1 MGSWTVLRFLHLRE
15 HRVVGGRLART
26 PQEEVLANLFAEV
39 LGVDRVGVEEDF
51 FALGGH
57 SLLATRLIS
66 RVRAVLDVELSLRSV
81 FEAPTVAALAQ
92 RLGRDGISAASCAAS
107 AARPAEVPLS
117 YAQRRL
123 WFLDRLEGGGSTYV
137 IPLAVRLA
145 GALDV
150 SALEG
155 ALADLID
162 RHESLRTVYP
172 EHVGVPRQEI
182 LSSGRGRFG
191 LTVTQVSEAELPEA
205 LSTAA
210 SRGFDLC
217 GELPLRAHVY
227 GLPDGEH
234 VLLLLLHHI
243 AGDGWSLGV
252 LGRDLGE
259 LYAARCRGGLPS
271 LPALPVHY
279 ADYDALPLERVVELV
294 ALRDGHAQVRPRRAG
309 SGWAWSPP

>member
-1 MGSWTVLRFLHLRE
+1 MVPSSIVVLDRLPLTQNGKLDRLALPAPAE

-92 RLGRDGISAASCAAS
+92 RLGRDGTAQRPVLRAT
-107 AARPAEVPLS
+107 ARPAEVPLS

-123 WFLDRLEGGGSTYV
+123 WFLDRLEGGGV
-137 IPLAVRLA
+137 DLCDPA
-145 GALDV
+145 GGAACR
-150 SALEG
+150 SAGRVG
-155 ALADLID
+155 AGGGARRPDRSSREPAD
-162 RHESLRTVYP
+162 
-172 EHVGVPRQEI
+172 G
-182 LSSGRGRFG
+182 LSGTCRGAASGDPGSGRGRFG
-191 LTVTQVSEAELPEA
+191 LTVSQVAEAELPEA

-259 LYAARCRGGLPS
+259 LYAARCRGGC
-271 LPALPVHY
+271 
-279 ADYDALPLERVVELV
+279 RRF
-294 ALRDGHAQVRPRRAG
+294 LRFRFTMRTTRCGSVRCWGTRATG
-309 SGWAWSPP
+309 RAR

>member
-1 MGSWTVLRFLHLRE
+1 MRS
-15 HRVVGGRLART
+15 A
-26 PQEEVLANLFAEV
+26 
-39 LGVDRVGVEEDF
+39 
-51 FALGGH
+51 GH

-92 RLGRDGISAASCAAS
+92 RLGRDGTRTSVLCCDRR
-107 AARPAEVPLS
+107 ARPAEVPLS

-145 GALDV
+145 GELDV

-172 EHVGVPRQEI
+172 ERVGVPRQEI
-182 LSSGRGRFG
+182 LASGRGRFC
-191 LTVTQVSEAELPEA
+191 LTVSQVAEAELPEA
-205 LSTAA
+205 LSAAA

-259 LYAARCRGGLPS
+259 LYAARCGGTPPS
-271 LPALPVHY
+271 LPAL
-279 ADYDALPLERVVELV
+279 
-294 ALRDGHAQVRPRRAG
+294 AG
-309 SGWAWSPP
+309 SLCRLHAVAA